1 MLTLGLSER
10 KTVAY
15 CDERHKNLELLT
27 LKRKEPKNRQFS
39 LFIALQDYFKKCENL
54 ASEN

>member
-39 LFIALQDYFKKCENL
+39 LFIALQEYFKKCENL